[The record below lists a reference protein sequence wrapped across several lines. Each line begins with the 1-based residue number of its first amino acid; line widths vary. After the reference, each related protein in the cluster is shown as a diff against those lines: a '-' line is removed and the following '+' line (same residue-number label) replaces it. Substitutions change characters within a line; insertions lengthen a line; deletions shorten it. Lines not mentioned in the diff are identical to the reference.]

1 LHSLFTSKSVM
12 VSLAM
17 QTSLAQSPIPFIP
30 GPISDHALKALRIS
44 EGRYRRLFE
53 CARDGI
59 LLLNSDTGQI
69 EDVNPYLVEM
79 LGYSHTE
86 FLGKKLWEVGAF
98 EDIAHSREM
107 FSALQTKGY
116 VRYEDLPLRTVTG
129 AEIAVEFVSN
139 AYDCEGIK
147 VIQCSIRDITER
159 KKLEEALHHLA
170 FHDPLTQLPNRRL
183 LLDRLTQAMQTS
195 KRQKHYMAVLCLDL
209 NGFKELNDAHGHDVG
224 DQLLMAVAHRLR
236 QVVRDSDSVARRG
249 TDEFVVVLEDLG
261 EATGQAEDYA
271 ASIAKK
277 IRRALSS
284 EYTFG
289 DIRYRGSCCVGVKVF
304 SGDGDPVQILKEADM
319 AMHAD
324 QRSPAA

>member
-1 LHSLFTSKSVM
+1 MNTSVAS
-12 VSLAM
+12 SALP
-17 QTSLAQSPIPFIP
+17 SIPA
-30 GPISDHALKALRIS
+30 PISDIALKALRIS
-44 EGRYRRLFE
+44 EKRYRRLFE

-69 EDVNPYLVEM
+69 EDVNPCLIEM
-79 LGYSHTE
+79 LGYSHAE

-139 AYDCEGIK
+139 AYDCEGVK

-159 KKLEEALHHLA
+159 KKLDAALQHLA
-170 FHDPLTQLPNRRL
+170 FLDPLTQLPNRRL
-183 LLDRLTQAMQTS
+183 LLDRLAQAMQTS
-195 KRQKHYMAVLCLDL
+195 KRQNNYMAVLCLDL
-209 NGFKELNDAHGHDVG
+209 KDFKELNDAHGHDVG

-249 TDEFVVVLEDLG
+249 GSEFVVILEDLG
-261 EATGQAEDYA
+261 KATAQAESCV
-271 ASIAKK
+271 ASIARK
-277 IRRALSS
+277 IRRALSA
-284 EYTFG
+284 EYAFG
-289 DIRYRGSCCVGVKVF
+289 DLRYQGSCFLGVKVF
-304 SGDGDPVQILKEADM
+304 VGEGNPVRILSEADM

-324 QRSPAA
+324 QRSASGTIHRIGSP